1 MRRRLLAKAIKY
13 SMLVASNDYGIS
25 NRDYVVRV
33 EHVSGAYS
41 FSYMLNKRGRVKLL
55 KHSKSGAAANAPAVV
70 VEFLKPNRSIYQ
82 QLVHGPRY
90 YHPLSRV
97 KPVQA
102 DSNTDDGGTILIG
115 AQSYYTMDFSLPSGD
130 ADNNSLDAN
139 LVFPR

>member
-13 SMLVASNDYGIS
+13 SMSVASNDYGIS

-41 FSYMLNKRGRVKLL
+41 FSYMLNKRGRTKLL
-55 KHSKSGAAANAPAVV
+55 KHSKSGAAANVPAVV

-90 YHPLSRV
+90 YHPLSCV

-115 AQSYYTMDFSLPSGD
+115 AQPYYTMDFSLPSGD
-130 ADNNSLDAN
+130 ADNNLLDAN

>member
-13 SMLVASNDYGIS
+13 SMSVASNDYGIS
-25 NRDYVVRV
+25 NRDYVV
-33 EHVSGAYS
+33 HVDISGAYS
-41 FSYMLNKRGRVKLL
+41 FSYMLNKRGRAKLL
-55 KHSKSGAAANAPAVV
+55 KRSKSGTVTDTPAVA

-90 YHPLSRV
+90 YHPLSAV

-115 AQSYYTMDFSLPSGD
+115 AQPYYTMGFSQPSGD